1 MSRIQRGW
9 QSVTVL
15 SLLLWPV
22 SRFYLALLAL
32 RRFAYQ
38 KGWASVEDVPLPVVV
53 VGNLSVGGTGKTPL
67 CAYLVSR
74 FKQAGW
80 KPAIVS
86 RGYGGKR
93 HESAHIL
100 SEDDSPAFVG
110 DEPVMLFKQTEVPV
124 CVCVNR
130 SEAVRKIAKE
140 TQADIVFSDDGLQHL
155 AMPRIAEIVVIDGQ
169 RGFGNGW
176 VMPAG
181 PLRDSFASLSESQY
195 IAVQA
200 ASDRETNSLPIDVSL
215 LHSSLQRNNAAPFI
229 ESQLDNQ
236 FCLVPAAAVNV
247 STGEKVSLENFYG
260 QRVHAVAGIGHP
272 KRFFDTLS
280 RLGLQP
286 IEHPKADHA
295 AYTIDDL
302 TFDDDLPIMVTTKDA
317 VKLEGLAG
325 LPSNL
330 FQIDTSVH
338 ISDSL
343 DAALKELEAALDQ
356 LNP

>member
-1 MSRIQRGW
+1 MSQIQRSW
-9 QSVTVL
+9 QSVNML

-22 SRFYLALLAL
+22 SRFYLALLTL
-32 RRFAYQ
+32 RRIAYK
-38 KGWASVEDVPLPVVV
+38 KGWASVEEVPLPVVV

-86 RGYGGKR
+86 RGYGGTR
-93 HESAHIL
+93 HETAHL
-100 SEDDSPAFVG
+100 LTQDDSPTLVG
-110 DEPVMLFKQTEVPV
+110 DEPFMLFKQTSVPV

-130 SEAVRKIAKE
+130 AEAVRKIARE
-140 TQADIVFSDDGLQHL
+140 TRADIVFSDDGLQHL
-155 AMPRIAEIVVIDGQ
+155 AMPRMAEVVVIDGQ

-181 PLRDSFASLSESQY
+181 PLRDSFASLSDSQY
-195 IAVQA
+195 FAVQA
-200 ASDRETNSLPIDVSL
+200 ASEDGTNALPVETSL
-215 LHSSLQRNNAAPFI
+215 LHSSLRRNSAAPYI
-229 ESQLDNQ
+229 EPQLDKQ
-236 FCLVPAAAVNV
+236 FSLIPTAAVNV
-247 STGEKVSLENFYG
+247 STGEAVSLHNFHG
-260 QRVHAVAGIGHP
+260 QQVHAVAGIGHP

-286 IEHPKADHA
+286 IEHPYADHA
-295 AYTIDDL
+295 AYSIDDL

-338 ISDSL
+338 ISDAL
-343 DAALKELEAALDQ
+343 DAAITELEAALDSLKQ
-356 LNP
+356 

>member
-1 MSRIQRGW
+1 MSRIQRSW
-9 QSVTVL
+9 QSVSML
-15 SLLLWPV
+15 SLLLWPIA
-22 SRFYLALLAL
+22 RFYLALLTI
-32 RRFAYQ
+32 RRYTYK
-38 KGWASVEDVPLPVVV
+38 KGWACAEEVPLPVIV

-74 FKQAGW
+74 FKRAGW

-93 HESAHIL
+93 HERAHLL
-100 SEDDSPAFVG
+100 SEDDSPALVG
-110 DEPVMLFKQTEVPV
+110 DEPIMLFKQTEVPV

-130 SEAVRKIAKE
+130 SEAVRKIAQE

-155 AMPRIAEIVVIDGQ
+155 AMPRIAEIVVVDGQ

-181 PLRDSFASLSESQY
+181 PLRDSFASLSDSQY
-195 IAVQA
+195 IAVQV
-200 ASDRETNSLPIDVSL
+200 ASEKETNPLPFDVSL
-215 LHSSLQRNNAAPFI
+215 LHSSLLRNKATPFI

-236 FCLVPAAAVNV
+236 FSLVPAAAVNV
-247 STGEKVSLENFYG
+247 STGEKVSLESFYG

-280 RLGLQP
+280 RLGLEP

-317 VKLEGLAG
+317 VKLEGLTG

-343 DAALKELEAALDQ
+343 DTAITELEDALDPLRQ
-356 LNP
+356 